1 VKATDTNRQACCE
14 ERSGEVDRPW
24 ELVRLH
30 TNQADQC
37 TAALF
42 ADHANDALRADPVIQ
57 SALPNEMY
65 KVFMHYKQ
73 DEWDRFRATVSEWD
87 IETYLDVL
95 P

>member
-1 VKATDTNRQACCE
+1 MKKVPHDL
-14 ERSGEVDRPW
+14 G
-24 ELVRLH
+24 
-30 TNQADQC
+30 
-37 TAALF
+37 AAL
-42 ADHANDALRADPVIQ
+42 DALRADPVIQ

-87 IETYLDVL
+87 IDTYLDVL